1 MVSEWGEMKPSAKWT
16 LIQEKTNPRS
26 KHSLTMP
33 YLDLLCIFSW
43 NVQRSPGKVFPLIP
57 VHAPRQGVQ
66 LENVKGLLTETMT
79 RNAKKWKN
87 RKNETSQNITR
98 LYKIASWFFY
108 QCSDVH
114 QFLLEIFMIFLSWWP
129 VRCRWPHWAPIAS
142 VPEQRNISGVKGVR
156 KLQKK
161 MMKNTWVPTELIK
174 LWDLYQ

>member
-1 MVSEWGEMKPSAKWT
+1 MPLEWFGCFMVSEWGEMKPSAKWT

-98 LYKIASWFFY
+98 LYKIASWFFFINVQMFINFY
-108 QCSDVH
+108 WKFSWFSCLDG
-114 QFLLEIFMIFLSWWP
+114 LSGA
-129 VRCRWPHWAPIAS
+129 VGLI
-142 VPEQRNISGVKGVR
+142 G
-156 KLQKK
+156 LQLPRYRSRG
-161 MMKNTWVPTELIK
+161 T
-174 LWDLYQ
+174 